1 MKSDICYATMRVS
14 YKSME
19 MEKINDDICVR
30 TYVICLSD
38 IFLFKL
44 LSSYFSIPFILF
56 YLCSQFYL
64 NTICTKDVFLPDFF
78 LFIIFFSY
86 STISDLVSQLP
97 FRQIDTV
104 THRKRYREARIDW
117 HTD

>member
-78 LFIIFFSY
+78 VLLFFFLLYNLRSCQ
-86 STISDLVSQLP
+86 SAAVQTDRHSHSQEE
-97 FRQIDTV
+97 I
-104 THRKRYREARIDW
+104 
-117 HTD
+117 